1 MKLARSSVASL
12 IVSFALISGWV
23 AVTSYLLK
31 QSIFSPGRFATAAQ
45 TVIQSP
51 AVRSDMAHAISQTI
65 AGSMELALPKNTAEI
80 DTALQGALLAPAV
93 QAEVVGA
100 LSQAQQ
106 RLMGQKVSS
115 ITIGGYAL
123 QSAIQENLLSVDP
136 GLASSVAGTPLSVTI
151 PGAKLPNL
159 GWLYRNIDAIERDSL
174 FLAIGLAAI
183 ALLLA
188 PRRSKILYEI
198 GGWLIV
204 MSAVEALIFYVIPVY
219 FLPLSHTSWAP
230 VISVVLKAIGG
241 PAVSTYVALLAS
253 GIIVIVGT
261 TVFKRDA

>member
-1 MKLARSSVASL
+1 MKLARSSVATI
-12 IVSFALISGWV
+12 IVSFALISGWA

-45 TVIQSP
+45 SVIQSP
-51 AVRSDMAHAISQTI
+51 AVRADMAHTISQTV
-65 AGSMELALPKNTAEI
+65 AGSLELAQPKNTAEI

-106 RLMGQKVSS
+106 KLMGQKITN

-136 GLASSVAGTPLSVTI
+136 GLASSVSGTPLSIVI
-151 PGAKLPNL
+151 PGETLPNL
-159 GWLYRNIDAIERDSL
+159 GWLYRNIDAIERDAL

-188 PRRSKILYEI
+188 PRRSKVLYEI
-198 GGWLIV
+198 GAWLIV
-204 MSAVEALIFYVIPVY
+204 MSAVEALIFYVVPEY
-219 FLPLSHTSWAP
+219 LLPLSNTSWAP
-230 VISVVLKAIGG
+230 VISVVLKAIAG
-241 PAVSTYVALLAS
+241 PAVSTYIALFAS
-253 GIIVIVGT
+253 GVLLIVGT
-261 TVFKRDA
+261 TLFKSDA